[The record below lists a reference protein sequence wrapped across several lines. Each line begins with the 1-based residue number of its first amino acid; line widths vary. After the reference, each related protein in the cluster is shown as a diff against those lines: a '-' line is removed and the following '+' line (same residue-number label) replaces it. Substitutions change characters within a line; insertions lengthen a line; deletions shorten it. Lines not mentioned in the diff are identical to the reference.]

1 MNVHTYTQFPRLYQI
16 CYNIPM
22 KPRNITP
29 HAIILAAII
38 LIFGA
43 GVIILLRWDK
53 GIPSDYDPSQVS
65 TDFETEA
72 LDFIMPPDEAWQA
85 RANDGPLNI
94 LCLGNNPFSDERG
107 AYGLAEQIGTLTGAT
122 VYNGAFPDTTIATRR
137 SSEKATDYLSLYF
150 VTMALINRK
159 YNYLESGV
167 ALSENPATV
176 AALDVLRGLNMKEMD
191 IIVIMYDST
200 DYNERSPADNPSDA
214 HDIYA
219 YTGALRTSLEAIR
232 QYLPHIRVIFMS
244 HTYARYLDENGTL
257 HNGATYD
264 LGNGTLPHYLIL
276 GQDTA
281 IVSGVSFMD
290 HYFGSIHEGNYA
302 DYMSDHMHLNAAGR
316 GLLAE
321 RVAAVIAD

>member
-1 MNVHTYTQFPRLYQI
+1 
-16 CYNIPM
+16 M
-22 KPRNITP
+22 KSKHITP
-29 HAIILAAII
+29 HLIVLAAIVI
-38 LIFGA
+38 VFGA
-43 GVIILLRWDK
+43 GVFILLRWDR
-53 GIPSDYDPSQVS
+53 GVPSDFDPSHES
-65 TDFETEA
+65 TDFDTEA
-72 LDFIMPPDEAWQA
+72 LDFIMAPDEAWKA
-85 RANDGPLNI
+85 RTKDGPLNI
-94 LCLGNNPFSDERG
+94 LCLGNNPFSDELG
-107 AYGLAEQIGTLTGAT
+107 AYGLAGQIGDMTGAT
-122 VYNGAFPDTTIATRR
+122 VHNGAFPDTTIATRR
-137 SSEKATDYLSLYF
+137 TSEQAADYLSLYF

-159 YNYLESGV
+159 YDYLESGV
-167 ALSENPATV
+167 ALRDDPASV
-176 AALDVLRGLNMKEMD
+176 AALDVLRGLNMKEID
-191 IIVIMYDST
+191 VIVIMYDST
-200 DYNERSPADNPSDA
+200 DYNERSPADNPNDT

-232 QYLPHIRVIFMS
+232 QFLPHIRVIFMS

-316 GLLAE
+316 TLLAG
-321 RVAAVIAD
+321 RVAAVIGD